1 MKKLFLLLL
10 GCLSSL
16 IVVAQ
21 SYTLNVNE
29 SKFLSLPDPPY
40 NGSINSAM
48 WSCDKSEIS
57 FTENSTVGAII
68 QVKSYFEGT
77 ATVKCYYTF
86 YYYGADGYK
95 HASYSYAYYYI
106 TCKGT
111 TATLSDT
118 NIELKPGQYHRL
130 SYTLAS
136 YSYGYPT
143 ATWSSSNESVAK
155 VDQNGKVTAVSSGTA
170 IITCNPIVAP
180 KVYCNVRVLSVAPTG
195 IYFSTNP
202 ENVIEGK
209 SKTIS
214 VVLTPQGASSKITW
228 TSSNTSIVT
237 VSSTGK
243 VTGVTPGSAKI
254 TATTANGLSATCQ
267 VNVIAAPQAVSLPS
281 SEYIM
286 LGYGKKLTPVL
297 TPENSETTYKW
308 TSSNTSIA
316 TVSSSGV
323 VTGNSMGTSDIT
335 VTTENGKTA
344 VCTVTVTDVPDK
356 LHRANLDIKI
366 SRINSLIS
374 KTKSQY

>member
-1 MKKLFLLLL
+1 MKKLLLMLC
-10 GCLSSL
+10 GCLSPFF
-16 IVVAQ
+16 VVAQ
-21 SYTLNVNE
+21 SYNLKVNE
-29 SKFLSLPDPPY
+29 HEFLQLPDPPY
-40 NGSINSAM
+40 DGYMTGAS
-48 WSCDKSEIS
+48 WSCDRPEITFHETS
-57 FTENSTVGAII
+57 DVGAII
-68 QVKSYFEGT
+68 YINNYFDGT
-77 ATVKCYYTF
+77 ATVTSLYTYF
-86 YYYGADGYK
+86 YRGADNDMHPG
-95 HASYSYAYYYI
+95 HNYAYYHI
-106 TCKGT
+106 SCIGT
-111 TATLSDT
+111 TATISDT

-170 IITCNPIVAP
+170 IITCNPIVAS

-243 VTGVTPGSAKI
+243 VTGVTPGSAEI